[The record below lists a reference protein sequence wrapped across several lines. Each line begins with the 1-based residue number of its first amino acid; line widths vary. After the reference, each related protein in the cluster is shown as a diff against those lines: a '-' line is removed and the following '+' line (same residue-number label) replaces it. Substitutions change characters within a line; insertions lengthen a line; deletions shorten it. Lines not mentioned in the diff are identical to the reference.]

1 MTWKSSA
8 TSLKEGWA
16 HCCNRCVKE
25 EVGEEKEPSLLLML
39 PVSSLRSLPLNNRPV
54 RFGFP
59 AHCRF
64 MYLRQSRLLPLPAMY
79 SSGQRFEQGHTGFKV
94 GQDQHIGTVE
104 QPKDSALLGVLG
116 SR

>member
-1 MTWKSSA
+1 
-8 TSLKEGWA
+8 
-16 HCCNRCVKE
+16 
-25 EVGEEKEPSLLLML
+25 
-39 PVSSLRSLPLNNRPV
+39 
-54 RFGFP
+54 
-59 AHCRF
+59 